1 MDGHGLSIEGGRATR
16 CHGRVQKRLGTRY
29 RNAGVSWWGERERR
43 YVSSF
48 PFPSSSSS
56 STLSFS
62 LSLPPFGWSL
72 RLEAVHSRFRPRR
85 QGLSISWPDRCGSGS
100 SQHSI
105 RPRLSSRERMM
116 VAPQLRLTG
125 HPAGNESS
133 SFRRT
138 NANGE
143 TNGVRGDEFESC
155 KGLSFF
161 SRSLIKTCWT

>member
-29 RNAGVSWWGERERR
+29 RNAGVSWWGEGERR

-48 PFPSSSSS
+48 PFPSSS

-105 RPRLSSRERMM
+105 RPRLSSRERL
-116 VAPQLRLTG
+116 LRNFVLRDIRQEMNLLRFEGQT
-125 HPAGNESS
+125 
-133 SFRRT
+133 RT
-138 NANGE
+138 EKRMEFVGMNLNR
-143 TNGVRGDEFESC
+143 VRASR
-155 KGLSFF
+155 FF
-161 SRSLIKTCWT
+161 LDR